1 MQGDL
6 LALLFLHPEDE
17 YNLSEIAAVIGTSVK
32 TVQQEVV
39 RLVDAGILA
48 ERRSGNQRMVRAATD
63 TILSRP
69 LTDLL
74 SVTFGPLPLLVDL
87 LGPIADVDEAYIYGS
102 WAARYQGGSGP
113 IPADVDVLVIGSP
126 TLDDLDGVAEE
137 AQRRLRRPVN
147 IRRIRP
153 DAWHDPDPADP
164 FLASVRSR
172 PLVVLEV
179 GRQIV
184 NDDDSTED

>member
-126 TLDDLDGVAEE
+126 TLDDLDDVAEE

-164 FLASVRSR
+164 FLASIRSR
-172 PLVVLEV
+172 PLVMLEV